1 MRIGHTHSAMRAP
14 GRALTLR
21 CVEKSGGCNSLHEK
35 HERRSG
41 RTLKYSGR
49 DRRAGA
55 SRIDTGYSR
64 SPARNGMPAG
74 FVALPEFD
82 RSSWIAGA
90 TYKPNPDV
98 AIKFDYVFNRNA
110 SSVVRALNGI
120 NMGIGWWF

>member
-14 GRALTLR
+14 SRALTLR
-21 CVEKSGGCNSLHEK
+21 RVEKSGGCNSLHEK

-74 FVALPEFD
+74 FVAQVLGQVLETKPENLEAAARVYARNL
-82 RSSWIAGA
+82 RSSKDGRLIR
-90 TYKPNPDV
+90 V
-98 AIKFDYVFNRNA
+98 
-110 SSVVRALNGI
+110 L
-120 NMGIGWWF
+120 